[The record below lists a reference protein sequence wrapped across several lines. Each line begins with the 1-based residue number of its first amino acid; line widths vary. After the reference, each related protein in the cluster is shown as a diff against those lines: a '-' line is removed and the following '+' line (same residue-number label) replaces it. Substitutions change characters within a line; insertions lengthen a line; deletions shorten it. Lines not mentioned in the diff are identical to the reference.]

1 MDTAEPTALP
11 DDLPDDLVALVAS
24 RRNGA
29 LTTIKRDGRPQL
41 SQVTYAWSPEH
52 RTLRVSTRARLAK
65 VHNLRRDPRA
75 SMLVTDEA
83 GWSYAVLEGG
93 ARFSEAATA
102 PDDAV
107 VEELVELY
115 RTISGQEHPD
125 WADYRRSMVADGRLV
140 LTLDVERAYGVG
152 PGASTA

>member
-1 MDTAEPTALP
+1 MSAVEPTPLP
-11 DDLPDDLVALVAS
+11 PDLVALVAS
-24 RRNGA
+24 RRNGT

-41 SQVTYAWSPEH
+41 SQVSYAWSPEA
-52 RTLRVSTRARLAK
+52 RTLRVSTRASLAK

-83 GWSYAVLEGG
+83 GWSYAVLEGTAG
-93 ARFSEAATA
+93 LSDTASA

-107 VEELVELY
+107 VDELVELY

-125 WADYRRSMVADGRLV
+125 WDDYRRVMVADGRLL
-140 LTLDVERAYGVG
+140 LTLEVECVYGLVQG
-152 PGASTA
+152 